1 MNKSGWLLYESAD
14 AKWNRWFIEKL
25 QKECSVHGLTLK
37 LVFTDYISDAYN
49 MTLDNVAVNMLKGKE
64 TPDFIVNRSRH
75 SGIAY
80 EFEKQGIRIFNP
92 AKVTETANDKELSYD
107 VARALG
113 LPFMPFITVGKDDLL
128 SMFKSPEPV
137 QSVTDTEGYRNVK
150 DKADDF
156 GYPFVLKPAEG
167 HGGKHVFLINNEAE
181 LHEALQ
187 EIRSTYSLLPYKKL
201 LMQRVASVKGCD
213 LRVYLINNTVV
224 TGMLRTSSDPGNFR
238 ANFSLGGRASVHTL
252 TREERFLTGE
262 LADALP
268 SDYMGIDFIYD
279 RDGIPV
285 FNEFED
291 VCGARMLYANTDI
304 DIVRQYAAHIA
315 SVLSS

>member
-25 QKECSVHGLTLK
+25 QTECSVHGLTLK

-64 TPDFIVNRSRH
+64 TPDFIINRSRH

-80 EFEKQGIRIFNP
+80 ELEKQGIRVFNP
-92 AKVTETANDKELSYD
+92 ARVTETANDKELSYD

-113 LPFMPFITVGKDDLL
+113 LPFMPFITIGKDDLL

-167 HGGKHVFLINNEAE
+167 HGGKHVFLINNETE

-187 EIRSTYSLLPYKKL
+187 EIQSTYSLLPYKKL

-224 TGMLRTSSDPGNFR
+224 TGMLRTSSDPDNFR
-238 ANFSLGGRASVHTL
+238 ANFSLGGKATVHTL

-279 RDGIPV
+279 RDSIPV

-304 DIVRQYAAHIA
+304 DIVRLYAAHIA

>member
-1 MNKSGWLLYESAD
+1 MNKSGWLLYESSD

-25 QKECSVHGLTLK
+25 QKECSVFGLTLK
-37 LVFTDYISDAYN
+37 LIYTDYISDAYN
-49 MTLDNVAVNMLKGKE
+49 MTLDSVALNMLKGKE
-64 TPDFIVNRSRH
+64 VPDFIINRSRH

-92 AKVTETANDKELSYD
+92 AEVTKTANDKELSYN
-107 VARALG
+107 VARSLG
-113 LPFMPFITVGKDDLL
+113 LPFMPFITIGKEELL
-128 SMFKSPEPV
+128 SMFKFPEPV
-137 QSVTDTEGYRNVK
+137 QSVADSEGYKSVRI
-150 DKADDF
+150 KADEF

-167 HGGKHVFLINNEAE
+167 HGGKHVFLINNETE

-187 EIRSTYSLLPYKKL
+187 EIYSTYSLLPYKKL

-213 LRVYLINNTVV
+213 LRVYLINNQIV

-238 ANFSLGGRASVHTL
+238 ANFSLGGKAAVHTL
-252 TREERFLTGE
+252 TREERFLIGE

-268 SDYMGIDFIYD
+268 SDYIGIDFIYD
-279 RDGIPV
+279 RDGVPV
-285 FNEFED
+285 FNEYED

-304 DIVRQYAAHIA
+304 DIVKQFASHIG